1 MTYYDFILTNVYKE
15 MSKVLCRSFS
25 TELSEDIMHGFYTNV
40 LSDRGENHFNYLE
53 KLGNRKD
60 IIIGAFSWAKSRE
73 GHEYWALVHCTYEYN
88 FNK

>member
-25 TELSEDIMHGFYTNV
+25 TEVSEGIMHGFYTNV
-40 LSDRGENHFNYLE
+40 LSERGVAYFNYLE
-53 KLGNRKD
+53 KVGHNEET
-60 IIIGAFSWAKSRE
+60 IIGSFNWTESSE
-73 GHEYWALVHCTYEYN
+73 GHDYWALVHCAYEFK